1 MVLSEILCYEFV
13 NSNNSFVGGVSIHE
27 VITRGGMTMGNA
39 LFAVSSGSP
48 GKRRLHRVSVVTRFS
63 AALAF
68 LSLGVVSVATAS
80 GAKTITGLPKGTPI
94 TVGASLSLTGDYS
107 SDGLATEQGYET
119 WAAFENAHGG
129 ILGHKIKLVIVN
141 DNSDPVQAANNYED
155 LITVKHVNFTVGG
168 YSTHLTLPSA
178 QIASRFGYALTF
190 GIAEAPKMFAAGL
203 KNIFCVSP
211 SGKIQLL
218 PLTNWLA
225 KHVTPQPVA
234 YASIDDPFTQSL
246 VSGAES
252 ALTSGGF
259 NTAYAT
265 TYPLET
271 TDFAPIGSSLI
282 ASGAKI
288 MILGTQ
294 PPDGEAFIQEMIQA
308 NYNPKIL
315 LEVTGPDQGASFVQA
330 VGAKNTEGVMVPN
343 SWYPGATGYQ
353 SAAMLKLYMKM
364 FGKTVGN
371 SIQNVS
377 ADVAEVFATGQ
388 VLTQALTHTNSLS
401 NAVLMNYYHT
411 GALFKSVQGNVRFE
425 KDGENLAGT
434 SYIFQWQGG
443 KLVPV
448 LPLGSPGA
456 KKIEIVKPH
465 WGSAVP
471 TTTTTLAG

>member
-1 MVLSEILCYEFV
+1 MEDIFLAVSDGLSRKRKLDR
-13 NSNNSFVGGVSIHE
+13 VGG
-27 VITRGGMTMGNA
+27 A
-39 LFAVSSGSP
+39 
-48 GKRRLHRVSVVTRFS
+48 TRFS
-63 AALAF
+63 AALAI
-68 LSLGVVSVATAS
+68 LSLGVVSVTTAS
-80 GAKTITGLPKGTPI
+80 ASTSNSITGLAKGTPI
-94 TVGASLSLTGDYS
+94 TVGASLSLTGDFS
-107 SDGLATEQGYET
+107 ADGLATEQGYET
-119 WAAFENAHGG
+119 WASFENARGG
-129 ILGHKIKLVIVN
+129 ILGHKIKLVIIN

-155 LITVKHVNFTVGG
+155 LITVKHVDFTVGG

-203 KNIFCVSP
+203 KNVFCVSP

-218 PLTNWLA
+218 PLTNWLD
-225 KHVTPQPVA
+225 KHITPQPVA

-246 VSGAES
+246 VTGAES
-252 ALTSGGF
+252 ALTSHSF
-259 NTAYAT
+259 TTSYAT

-271 TDFAPIGSSLI
+271 TDFAPVGSSLI

-288 MILGTQ
+288 MVLGTQ

-308 NYNPKIL
+308 KYNPKIL

-330 VGAKNTEGVMVPN
+330 VGAKNTEGIMVPN

-371 SIQNVS
+371 NVQNVS

-388 VLTQALTHTNSLS
+388 VLAKALTHTNSLS
-401 NAVLMNYYHT
+401 NALLMKYYHS
-411 GALFKSVQGNVRFE
+411 GVLFKSVQGNVQFQ

-448 LPLGSPGA
+448 LPLGAPGV

-471 TTTTTLAG
+471 TTTTTVSG